1 MYVMQLWS
9 MDTDCPAWETEQAR
23 RKMHMTNL
31 LCSLILFN
39 ERQEGFFI
47 GLFESAEKAQQVA
60 EHYLSALPGFRDY
73 PCTYEII
80 EKLVVGTIGQ
90 SQKVYMIWSWDED
103 AEGDETDVW
112 SSACYA
118 DLSEAQRAIDTAK
131 RRMNKQEWSL
141 DTYRVGQRHWTEG
154 FARVSSSE

>member
-1 MYVMQLWS
+1 
-9 MDTDCPAWETEQAR
+9 
-23 RKMHMTNL
+23 MHMTNL
-31 LCSLILFN
+31 LYSLMLFN

-47 GLFESAEKAQQVA
+47 GLFESTEKARQVA

-73 PCTYEII
+73 PCTYAIT

-90 SQKVYMIWSWDED
+90 PQKVHMIWGWDED

-118 DLSEAQRAIDTAK
+118 DLEEAQRAMGEAQQQMS
-131 RRMNKQEWSL
+131 RQEWSL
-141 DTYRVGQRHWTEG
+141 DTYRVGQHHWTEG